1 MRMLTCVSMGLSML
15 AGPALAQSTTNCEWI
30 GNVWTCNQSNTSSG
44 IDWGILERSKD
55 SYNDSVQRGAELGAQ
70 ISRARAERERA
81 EAEADLY
88 RAQAEAARRQPQAG
102 QAAPNADYQ
111 RLWFEKARPRMG
123 LYSDFAD
130 VVYADDVNISPDMV
144 MLMSSSDYAA
154 DIAYYLGTHKAE
166 STAISKL
173 PLLEAARAIDDIEAR
188 LAADNVKSAAED

>member
-1 MRMLTCVSMGLSML
+1 MLGR
-15 AGPALAQSTTNCEWI
+15 
-30 GNVWTCNQSNTSSG
+30 SN
-44 IDWGILERSKD
+44 D

-88 RAQAEAARRQPQAG
+88 RAQAEAARQQTQSG
-102 QAAPNADYQ
+102 QASPNADYQ
-111 RLWFEKARPRMG
+111 RQWFEKARPRMG
-123 LYSDFAD
+123 LYSDFAE
-130 VVYADDVNISPDMV
+130 VVYADDVNITPDMV

-173 PLLEAARAIDDIEAR
+173 PLLDAARAIDDIEAS
-188 LAADNVKSAAED
+188 LVAKGEITAAED